1 MACTQVARMLNRRLE
16 LGIGWWSLA
25 LTLLS
30 PVALAATLQAQ
41 LVDAGGRPL
50 ADAVLTLQGPQGAP
64 ASPVPAVMDQ
74 VQKQFAPA
82 VLAVRTGTEVSFPNS
97 DDIRHQVYSFSPAKR
112 FELRLYKGTPSSPV
126 RFDKPGVVVLGCN
139 IHDWMAAHV
148 LVVDTPWFAKTGA
161 DGVARIDGVPPGA
174 YRLRVWHP
182 RQKAAA
188 ADRDVSLGAAAR
200 RIEYTLDLTPRVIV
214 PKPPLDAGG
223 Y

>member
-1 MACTQVARMLNRRLE
+1 MADRAGHQTGRLTSRP
-16 LGIGWWSLA
+16 LLAWILLAWACAAGAASLTA
-25 LTLLS
+25 S
-30 PVALAATLQAQ
+30 VRSPAGAPVADAAIVLEPT
-41 LVDAGGRPL
+41 GRP
-50 ADAVLTLQGPQGAP
+50 AP
-64 ASPVPAVMDQ
+64 AARGHATIEQRDREFIPY
-74 VQKQFAPA
+74 
-82 VLAVRTGTEVSFPNS
+82 LTIVRKGTSIDFPNH
-97 DDIRHQVYSFSPAKR
+97 DPVKHHVYSFSPAKV
-112 FELRLYKGTPSSPV
+112 FEIKLYAGKSVNPV
-126 RFDKPGVVVLGCN
+126 IFDKTGEVVLGCN

-161 DGVARIDGVPPGA
+161 DGIARIDGVPPGA

-200 RIEYTLDLTPRVIV
+200 RVDYTLELTPRLIV